1 MAERRRRQ
9 QAESLELRRLRT
21 HIDGLDQQIVGLLNE
36 RSKLA
41 LEVGRAKI
49 AMGRKAVRDLERER
63 EVLVR
68 IAMANE
74 GPMPQAD
81 LLALYRLL
89 FKATRSLESADR
101 AGLEIGD
108 D

>member
-1 MAERRRRQ
+1 MAEGRRGRHP
-9 QAESLELRRLRT
+9 ESLELRRLRMR
-21 HIDGLDQQIVGLLNE
+21 IDGLDQQIIALLND
-36 RSKLA
+36 RAKLA
-41 LEVGRAKI
+41 LEVGRAKAAI
-49 AMGRKAVRDLERER
+49 GWRAIRDLERER
-63 EVLVR
+63 EVLIR

-89 FKATRSLESADR
+89 FKATRALESADR
-101 AGLEIGD
+101 AELEMGD